1 MLTENIL
8 DSSCLESLGE
18 WQQWA
23 GHGIRTS
30 YLGVSVTPVPCLFY
44 LWTPFLKGQWE
55 PINRCLLWGFAASIP
70 GHPLN
75 FCCRYPTDTP

>member
-30 YLGVSVTPVPCLFY
+30 CLGVSVTPVALS
-44 LWTPFLKGQWE
+44 FL
-55 PINRCLLWGFAASIP
+55 
-70 GHPLN
+70 PL
-75 FCCRYPTDTP
+75 DTISQRSVGADQ

>member
-30 YLGVSVTPVPCLFY
+30 YLGVSVTPVPLS
-44 LWTPFLKGQWE
+44 FL
-55 PINRCLLWGFAASIP
+55 
-70 GHPLN
+70 PL
-75 FCCRYPTDTP
+75 DTISQRSVGADQ